1 MLVGAFLCVL
11 RLFLECALRVAFYVA
26 CVVVAFDSLCVWL
39 ALGLVSAIC
48 DVCTVDGQAWPVWPT
63 VCVVFTLG
71 TVAHV
76 RCVQSC
82 SRCVCGVMF
91 SVMCCSC
98 VERLLHSSAQ
108 KTASHA
114 CAFSPQVCN
123 PPGGP

>member
-1 MLVGAFLCVL
+1 MISAFFLLWFVCVPHVGLCGGG
-11 RLFLECALRVAFYVA
+11 
-26 CVVVAFDSLCVWL
+26 VAFDSLCVWL

-82 SRCVCGVMF
+82 SRCVWGVMF